1 MQIRSKNCILQCPF
15 SYILKKVYPVFVE
28 WKHLR
33 VSLLMVRTR
42 SCTSS
47 VQKINENSH
56 LSAKQT
62 ECEDNNILGQHV
74 ITQRAMEEMLQAL
87 DSLIFLLQNLSFVI
101 NKEKSQFQPVPKIEF
116 LRLVVNSVSVT
127 LPLPKNKTEKL
138 LAQCKEL
145 KNNPQTAVIE
155 LTQLLG
161 KVSFSAQMVLMGRL
175 HQRFLTPIP
184 NFNFERVI
192 LSEQDYIWQQA
203 SGEIKWWRENLIL
216 NNGKPHHISQG
227 ISQMLLQTDASTQVR
242 EVCYQGISTGANGWS
257 KRESS
262 LTIST
267 F

>member
-1 MQIRSKNCILQCPF
+1 
-15 SYILKKVYPVFVE
+15 
-28 WKHLR
+28 
-33 VSLLMVRTR
+33 
-42 SCTSS
+42 
-47 VQKINENSH
+47 
-56 LSAKQT
+56 
-62 ECEDNNILGQHV
+62 
-74 ITQRAMEEMLQAL
+74 MEEMLQAL

-184 NFNFERVI
+184 NFNF
-192 LSEQDYIWQQA
+192 
-203 SGEIKWWRENLIL
+203 
-216 NNGKPHHISQG
+216 
-227 ISQMLLQTDASTQVR
+227 
-242 EVCYQGISTGANGWS
+242 
-257 KRESS
+257 
-262 LTIST
+262 
-267 F
+267 